1 MDYDVAFPGKSIQEL
16 RGEDGRMRL
25 LSYST
30 SSVAQRLLVSS
41 MLLFADT
48 F

>member
-1 MDYDVAFPGKSIQEL
+1 MMLLFLGKSIQEL

-30 SSVAQRLLVSS
+30 SSFGVAQRLLVSS